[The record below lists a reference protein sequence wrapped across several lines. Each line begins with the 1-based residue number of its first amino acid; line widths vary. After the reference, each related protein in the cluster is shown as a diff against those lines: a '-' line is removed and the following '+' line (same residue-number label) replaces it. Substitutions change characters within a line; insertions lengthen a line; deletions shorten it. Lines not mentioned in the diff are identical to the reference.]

1 MNPGTSSDSFKTTI
15 APWLIVSDAQKAVEF
30 YTAAFGAVEIY
41 RLEDDDGKRDDAH
54 LAVDGA
60 AFLGTKG
67 LRGCPR
73 GLGSTSVRMILS
85 VEDPRSAH
93 DRAVVA
99 GAIEVAPVSEEYG
112 WRTGRVTD
120 PFGYDWELSRQLTE

>member
-1 MNPGTSSDSFKTTI
+1 MSSGTSSFETTI
-15 APWLIVSDAQKAVEF
+15 APWLAVSDAQKAVDF
-30 YTAAFGAVEIY
+30 YTAAFGAVEVY
-41 RLEDDDGKRDDAH
+41 RLEGEDGKVAVAQ

-60 AFLGTKG
+60 AFWVQEDESGSTS
-67 LRGCPR
+67 
-73 GLGSTSVRMILS
+73 GSTSVRMILS
-85 VEDPRSAH
+85 VEDPNSAY
-93 DRAVVA
+93 DRAVAA